1 MPPSTR
7 REVRLSASLPDHMT
21 HAGGP
26 QPSDQTRSANLFM
39 PNIES
44 ILENFE
50 LFKRKHISQ
59 NREIIKANAVHQLRI
74 RELENRIQT
83 LEAEKAEARLHT
95 VGLEATVSHLHHAMA
110 SIYAGWHL
118 IGKGFA
124 NSTSDPAS
132 IPSFHFDAQPLTWPP
147 SNRVKLEP
155 NPNTAA
161 VVKQVAVAPG
171 GHVSRLEEE
180 PLQGPREDVVTTES
194 NYKAWHHSFGPLQS
208 AQHPMVDGS
217 GPSATSIIDI
227 EGAPSPMGSPQLPDE
242 LEDAIAAAAERNMS
256 QAWSNR
262 GGAATPVPKPLS
274 LNMFFSASQDSESI
288 DNSNRQALRRSG
300 RKSSRRQSGFIAS
313 QSKHDPQGNASDVP
327 HSERQSSPP
336 PSSDPHDDLYLP
348 SEANSEAMDGILA
361 YNGQEATY
369 VNRSSAFQHP
379 PTPFLDITNHTTGT
393 SYMDASSAQYT
404 GCEPVPTQEPSSKA
418 STTDTPHAWP
428 REEPAAASSSS
439 EARTPGGRKRKVP
452 SHELPEPLPTPMR
465 LFGTAAA
472 SDATP
477 MATAPV
483 DSESDPATGRTRRV
497 RKSINYAL
505 PKLNTKMRKPDPSD
519 MIPATTPHRSNRSTP
534 SSARGMIGSTGNLS
548 DIRKLHEEAAL
559 HQSPAER
566 TSNLRLTGSPRASTS
581 RAKLLAAQPLTA
593 QEDAGG
599 RMADLFEIRQQ
610 AKMLADQSNASHPT
624 SSRPHAFWDN
634 ITDTSDDESRATSNA
649 DLGELAE
656 LEAAMGELSTVDEAH
671 QADTPR
677 APQPSAWPSR
687 STVQMSASSST
698 DSMVSGSSGGT
709 LAQRPSLRRKTTT
722 LPSRSRQSS
731 VEQALPSDNVLATR
745 PGPES
750 AAINASSNTAHA
762 KVEGDA
768 KSAGP
773 NELNLDRKEQA
784 QSVAKNS
791 NPGEVKRATRQPPA
805 VTSSDTTTVEIGKGR
820 PPPAAAAGSLVAGMK
835 PKQRPASAGALLSSR
850 SVSASAS
857 VDSSVERPRTFS
869 GATAASAG
877 MAQSQSSA
885 GSSGGTTRSAVS
897 TAQQRASL
905 HSALTSQSNK
915 TGASQ
920 VTPRIGAKGLPPTST
935 PTFRESPRMTSTPM
949 LRPTPSASSLAS
961 ESSGRSSPA
970 LSVTSST
977 SAGTQLSS
985 STRASMKTSTTA
997 TSSGHPARRP
1007 GTAGSLSRDNTT
1019 PKIGTQNTTMPGAR
1033 PQPARS
1039 MPSLRRGSDKAGVT
1053 STPRITVR
1061 STSSTSASSGVGLNG
1076 SLAASS
1082 ATTIAASKVARA
1094 MSSGMPV
1101 RAKEAAAAPMGL
1113 GIDFS
1118 SVVDE
1123 VPAGKELL
1131 SLTGEIEQV
1140 VQLASSPL
1148 RASSSPSSRSSAAPS
1163 SSPRST
1169 YKASHDDA
1177 PTLGG
1182 SQAKTRRTSRRISS
1196 MTA

>member
-7 REVRLSASLPDHMT
+7 REVRLSASLPDNMAHV
-21 HAGGP
+21 GGT
-26 QPSDQTRSANLFM
+26 QPSDQSRSANLFM

-132 IPSFHFDAQPLTWPP
+132 IPSFHFDAQPLSWPP
-147 SNRVKLEP
+147 SNRIKLEP

-161 VVKQVAVAPG
+161 VVKQVATAPG
-171 GHVSRLEEE
+171 GHVGRLEEE
-180 PLQGPREDVVTTES
+180 LLQGPTEDAVTAES
-194 NYKAWHHSFGPLQS
+194 NSNHKAWQHSVGALQS
-208 AQHPMVDGS
+208 ARHPTVD
-217 GPSATSIIDI
+217 ASIIDI
-227 EGAPSPMGSPQLPDE
+227 GGAPSPMGSPQLPDE
-242 LEDAIAAAAERNMS
+242 LEDAIAAAAERTMS

-274 LNMFFSASQDSESI
+274 LNMFFSAPQDSESI

-313 QSKHDPQGNASDVP
+313 QPEHDPQGNASDFP
-327 HSERQSSPP
+327 HHERESSPP
-336 PSSDPHDDLYLP
+336 PTSDPHDDQYLP

-361 YNGQEATY
+361 YNGQEATLI
-369 VNRSSAFQHP
+369 NRPSAFQHP
-379 PTPFLDITNHTTGT
+379 PTPFLDITNHTAGT
-393 SYMDASSAQYT
+393 SYLDAASAQHT
-404 GCEPVPTQEPSSKA
+404 GREPVPAQEPSSKP
-418 STTDTPHAWP
+418 STTDTPYAWP

-452 SHELPEPLPTPMR
+452 THELPEPLPTPMR
-465 LFGTAAA
+465 LFGTAAS

-519 MIPATTPHRSNRSTP
+519 LIPATTPHRSNRSTP
-534 SSARGMIGSTGNLS
+534 SSARGMIGSSGNLS

-610 AKMLADQSNASHPT
+610 AKMLADQSNASHPA
-624 SSRPHAFWDN
+624 SGRPHAFWDN
-634 ITDTSDDESRATSNA
+634 VTDTSDDESRATSNA

-677 APQPSAWPSR
+677 APQSSAWPSR

-698 DSMVSGSSGGT
+698 DSMVSGSSGGN

-750 AAINASSNTAHA
+750 ATTNASANTARA
-762 KVEGDA
+762 KVEGDE
-768 KSAGP
+768 KSASP
-773 NELNLDRKEQA
+773 KELDLDRKEQA
-784 QSVAKNS
+784 QGIAKNS

-805 VTSSDTTTVEIGKGR
+805 VTSSDTSSVELGKGR

-857 VDSSVERPRTFS
+857 VDSSSERPRTFS
-869 GATAASAG
+869 GATAANAG

-885 GSSGGTTRSAVS
+885 GPSGCTPRSAVS
-897 TAQQRASL
+897 TAQHRASL
-905 HSALTSQSNK
+905 HSALTSQSK

-985 STRASMKTSTTA
+985 STRTSMKTSTTA
-997 TSSGHPARRP
+997 TSSGNAARRP
-1007 GTAGSLSRDNTT
+1007 GTAGSLSRDDTT
-1019 PKIGTQNTTMPGAR
+1019 PKVGTQSTTMPGAR

-1061 STSSTSASSGVGLNG
+1061 STSSTAASSGVGANG
-1076 SLAASS
+1076 TLAASS
-1082 ATTIAASKVARA
+1082 AATIAASRVARA

-1101 RAKEAAAAPMGL
+1101 RTKEAAAAPMGL

-1123 VPAGKELL
+1123 VSAGKELL

-1169 YKASHDDA
+1169 YKASHDDG